1 MRINNKD
8 YSSSSNEFN
17 EVKIPGY
24 EHLQIIPDVTFLER
38 KVGLLEDL
46 REDLS
51 LNSILIIAVGTHASF
66 ISSNCNY
73 QETTIYSNEIV
84 KADVIYISDNVLIT
98 SEMYNGIKNICKDSI
113 IFSPK
118 NSQFNYTNNYSFSLS
133 EVNPYQNISYVNYN
147 LYVAENYL
155 EKFYDSF
162 NYYLKENVLEY
173 DNLINLCIMVK
184 DAGDLFEKVLTENLP
199 YIDRWTIL
207 DTGSTD
213 NTIEIIN
220 KVLSCK
226 KGRLYQEPF
235 INFRDSRNRCLE
247 LAGTKC
253 KYNIMLDDTYIL
265 RGNLRNYLSTIR
277 GDQYADSY
285 NLIISCDQ
293 LEYYSN
299 RVLKSERDLKY
310 VYKIH
315 EVVEAN
321 TNVVIPKDQGYIE
334 DQGSEYMYKRT
345 LARKEKDLELL
356 FEEMN
361 DNPDDCRMYYY
372 IGQTYNIL
380 HKYEL
385 AAEYYLK
392 RFNMEKESFFDEK
405 IDALF
410 EAARIYEM
418 HLNKP
423 WEECESMYL
432 KCFELDGTRAEYLYY
447 VGAHYYEKE
456 KDHVKSYKYLKQ
468 AFDLGFP
475 SISSYNIRPY
485 VYNFYLPKLLAEICY
500 YVRDY
505 KTGLEACKLFLK
517 KNKENSPCYSAISCW
532 YDIYDCMIKVKLNG
546 MPHNY
551 YSKTR
556 ILCFVADGGYEK
568 WSGKD
573 IYDKGVGGSETYI
586 IEMSRYIK
594 KHTDYRVIVFCNC
607 EKKEVFENVEY
618 EPLDNFISFVSNNIV
633 ETCIVSRYS
642 KYIPVCVN
650 THVRDI
656 YFVLHDVLPIG
667 ELVPIDPKLKKI
679 LCLSEWHKEYF
690 LEKYPHYR
698 DITEVFSYGIDPKYF
713 NDKFEKNRSFI
724 YSSFPDRGLSIL
736 LKMWPEIKKA
746 FPSSTLDIYC
756 DVYNDW
762 CNKNFP
768 EEMKEIQSMLWDELG
783 VEKYY
788 NQGIVYHGWVSKE
801 KLRDAWS
808 KSYVWFYPCKFT
820 ETFCLTALEAAASKT
835 LVITNNLGALN
846 ETAKRGIIIPGD
858 STTKEWQE
866 TAINTMKKLFYE
878 DKDKLDDSIISN
890 YEWARGMSWESRAV
904 EFLNR
909 FKFSNIEIY
918 DKRLNYLEMY
928 NWSNDIPVNTKQVF
942 NRVLDMINKNSK
954 NVYIL
959 EIGTYTGTSVIEML
973 KRLPESYAT
982 VIDPWEDYK
991 ENINNK
997 SIGILENMKK
1007 NNVENIFYE
1016 NIKAVGFEK
1025 RVEVLKGDSTK
1036 ILLNLIGNRLF
1047 DFIYVDGSH
1056 LCLDCYSDMILAWK
1070 LLRKGGI
1077 MGVDDY
1083 LYKIDDADSL
1093 GKPFYAVE
1101 HFMDKFKNEI
1111 RVIDKGY
1118 RVFIEK
1124 I

>member
-17 EVKIPGY
+17 EIKLEGY
-24 EHLQIIPDVTFLER
+24 EDLRILPNVTFLER
-38 KVGLLEDL
+38 HIGLLNDI
-46 REDLS
+46 REDLN
-51 LNSILIIAVGTHASF
+51 LNSILIIGVGSKASF
-66 ISSNCNY
+66 VSDNCSYKNITISD
-73 QETTIYSNEIV
+73 EIV
-84 KADVIYISDNVLIT
+84 KADVVYILDNVLIT
-98 SEMYNGIKNICKDSI
+98 SEMYKELKKVCNNSI
-113 IFSPK
+113 ILSPK
-118 NSQFNYTNNYSFSLS
+118 NPLFNYLKNVSYSLS
-133 EVNPYQNISYVNYN
+133 DINPYEGINFVNYH
-147 LYVAENYL
+147 LYIPENYL
-155 EKFYDSF
+155 EKFYDNFS
-162 NYYLKENVLEY
+162 YYIKNNVFHY
-173 DNLINLCIMVK
+173 DNLINICIMVK

-220 KVLSCK
+220 KVLCK
-226 KGRLYQEPF
+226 KKGKLYQEPF

-265 RGNLRNYLSTIR
+265 RGNLRNYLSAIR

-285 NLIISCDQ
+285 NLVITCDE

-299 RVLKSERDLKY
+299 RVLKSERNLKY
-310 VYKIH
+310 YYKIH
-315 EVVEAN
+315 EVIEAN
-321 TNVVIPKDQGYIE
+321 TNVVIPKDQAYIQ
-334 DQGSEYMYKRT
+334 DNGSEYMYKRT

-361 DNPDDCRMYYY
+361 DNPEDCRMYYY
-372 IGQTYNIL
+372 IGQTYSIL
-380 HKYEL
+380 KKYEL

-392 RFNMEKESFFDEK
+392 RFEMEKETFFNEK
-405 IDALF
+405 VDALF
-410 EAARIYEM
+410 EAARIYES

-423 WEECESMYL
+423 WEECEKMYL
-432 KCFELDGTRAEYLYY
+432 KCFELDGTRAEYIYY
-447 VGAHYYEKE
+447 VGAHYYEKDR
-456 KDHVKSYKYLKQ
+456 DHVKAYKYLKK

-475 SISSYNIRPY
+475 STSSFNIRPF
-485 VYNFYLPKLLAEICY
+485 VYNYYLPKLLAEICY
-500 YVRDY
+500 YIRDY
-505 KTGLEACKLFLK
+505 KTGLEACKFFLT
-517 KNKENSPCYSAISCW
+517 KNKPNIPSYSAISCW
-532 YDIYDCMIKVKLNG
+532 YDIYECMLKVKLNG

-551 YSKTR
+551 YSKNR
-556 ILCFVADGGYEK
+556 IFCFVADGGYNK

-573 IYDKGVGGSETYI
+573 IYEKGVGGSETYI
-586 IEMSRYIK
+586 IELSRYIK

-607 EKKEVFENVEY
+607 EQKEIFENVEY
-618 EPLDNFISFVSNNIV
+618 EPLENFISFVSNNIV
-633 ETCIVSRYS
+633 ETCVVSRYS

-656 YFVLHDVLPIG
+656 YFVLHDILPIG

-679 LCLSEWHKEYF
+679 LCLSEWHKQYF
-690 LEKYPHYR
+690 LEKYPHYSN
-698 DITEVFSYGIDPKYF
+698 ITEVFSYGIDPKYMIET
-713 NDKFEKNRSFI
+713 NEKSRSFI
-724 YSSFPDRGLSIL
+724 YSSFPNRGLSTL
-736 LKMWPEIKKA
+736 LKMWPEIKKT

-756 DVYNDW
+756 DIYGEWVTSNH
-762 CNKNFP
+762 K
-768 EEMKEIQSMLWDELG
+768 EEMKEIKNMIWDNEG
-783 VEKYY
+783 KIKDESV
-788 NQGIVYHGWVSKE
+788 VYHGWVSKE
-801 KLRDAWS
+801 KLREAWR

-835 LVITNNLGALN
+835 LVISNDLAALK

-858 STTKEWQE
+858 SKTKEWQDKALE
-866 TAINTMKKLFYE
+866 TMRNLFYNE
-878 DKDKLDDSIISN
+878 KDKIDDSIRLN
-890 YEWARGMSWESRAV
+890 YEFVKEMTWESRAV
-904 EFLNR
+904 DFLNR

-928 NWSNDIPVNTKQVF
+928 NWSNDIPVNTKQIF

-991 ENINNK
+991 ENVNNK
-997 SIGILENMKK
+997 NIGILENMKK

-1016 NIKAVGFEK
+1016 NIKAVGVEN

-1036 ILLNLIGNRLF
+1036 ILSNLIGNRLF

-1070 LLRKGGI
+1070 LLRKGGV

-1083 LYKIDDADSL
+1083 LYKIDDKDVL

-1101 HFMDKFKNEI
+1101 HFMDKYKNEI

-1118 RVFIEK
+1118 RVFVEK